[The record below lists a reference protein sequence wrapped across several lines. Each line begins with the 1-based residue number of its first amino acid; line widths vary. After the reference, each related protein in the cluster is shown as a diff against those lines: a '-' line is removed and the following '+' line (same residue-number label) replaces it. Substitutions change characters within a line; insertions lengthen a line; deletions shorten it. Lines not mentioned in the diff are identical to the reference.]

1 MEEVTFKLS
10 SVLKFDKAGTP
21 GNETYELILKAPSY
35 NERKFARKLKQ
46 RLTEAM
52 MCVTRQAKTETTVET
67 TVDKED
73 DKEEEM
79 DGKSMLFML
88 QSVPE
93 NVLDWSEFAEWF
105 LNSCAAVVS
114 VDEGIGL
121 TSLLVSKMTI
131 DDADA
136 LVGTYLAN
144 FTYPSLMSGN
154 GSS

>member
-1 MEEVTFKLS
+1 MKEVTFKLS
-10 SVLKFDKAGTP
+10 SVLKFDKDGTP
-21 GNETYELILKAPSY
+21 GNETFDLILKAPSY

-52 MCVTRQAKTETTVET
+52 MYVTRQAKTETV
-67 TVDKED
+67 VDKED
-73 DKEEEM
+73 DKEEEEM
-79 DGKSMLFML
+79 DGKSILFML

-93 NVLDWSEFAEWF
+93 NGLDWSEFAEWF

-121 TSLLVSKMTI
+121 NSLLVSQISI
-131 DDADA
+131 DDGDS